1 MLTSERVKTS
11 LIPDRRSI
19 FLLIKRI
26 NEITIV
32 VRLSLILEY
41 KITNISE
48 SKVIV
53 NSRVI
58 NILRQAVQYIA
69 I

>member
-11 LIPDRRSI
+11 LIPDRRST

-48 SKVIV
+48 SKIIV